1 MDRLS
6 RADAD
11 IDLLIERR
19 AYEAEQA
26 NREAQAWAESAQR
39 YNLRRAAD
47 LRAEWAEFYR
57 TQIAAAEAAR
67 ERAVERLARL
77 VDEAAG

>member
-26 NREAQAWAESAQR
+26 NREAQAWAESAQH
-39 YNLRRAAD
+39 YNLRR
-47 LRAEWAEFYR
+47 
-57 TQIAAAEAAR
+57 AAAEAAR